1 MKFGTNELKK
11 LIKEVLAE
19 KQTETD
25 VIKEKGFGEGQP
37 AKDELSKK
45 REVQLEE
52 EEYEEARVD
61 FEEYSKY
68 EEENLHLLRETNKLL
83 SGLLT
88 QMKTI
93 TYFTTPGRTPGEA
106 SAEKTFAGA
115 IQEKSE
121 K

>member
-1 MKFGTNELKK
+1 MKLGTNELKK
-11 LIKEVLAE
+11 LIKEILIEQQAE
-19 KQTETD
+19 TE
-25 VIKEKGFGEGQP
+25 VVEERGFGEGSP
-37 AKDELSKK
+37 VKDELSKK

-52 EEYEEARVD
+52 EEEDPRVD